1 MRSLRIARRTIA
13 YAWASPTTCVG
24 LAAGAI
30 ALGTGGRAQIRRGV
44 VEFHGGFW
52 GWYFRRTGF
61 AAMTLGHA
69 IIGCDRDCLDY
80 ARDHEHVHV
89 RQVERWGMFFLP
101 AYLMASAWIGMR
113 GGRAYRDNPFEREA
127 YDDDDRR
134 RGLVRE

>member
-1 MRSLRIARRTIA
+1 MGWR
-13 YAWASPTTCVG
+13 PG
-24 LAAGAI
+24 GI
-30 ALGTGGRAQIRRGV
+30 ALATGGRVQVRRGV

-52 GWYFRRTGF
+52 SWYFRKTGF

-69 IIGCDRDCLDY
+69 IIGCDPDSLDF

-89 RQVERWGMFFLP
+89 RQVERWGAFFLP
-101 AYLMASAWIGMR
+101 AYLLASAWTGLR

-134 RGLVRE
+134 RRERGLD